1 MKYLLVTHI
10 PFQRD
15 TRGGAVVDALWA
27 RDLIG
32 LRDSVG
38 SIRVVAPQLPAA
50 SALQTWG
57 PTSFTMDETSGIV
70 FRGFPSLARSA
81 SWKTLKMRSVLR
93 DEVQRADVV
102 HTSNL
107 FPPYLSLYYAH
118 RLAHRFHKKSIFVIA
133 EDFHDMLEWEWV
145 RPATGFKRWLR
156 QQQLARLD
164 RLVRQAASKASL
176 TFMHTP
182 ASVDRYRLSAA
193 KSIAIRQPGHEID
206 QVIESDALEERLASM
221 STGRPLELITACR
234 HASLKGLDF
243 LIRAL
248 HLVKRRK
255 ISVRLT
261 LLGQGPETDSL
272 RALARSLGLVNDVIF
287 AGALPPGPELEQALR
302 RADLFLMPHRTTDF
316 GRAFFDAMAAGLPV
330 VAFRTPASVDT
341 VVDSSDG
348 FLVPL
353 DDVQA
358 LAEKLFFLASDVALL
373 KKTSRQARIRAL
385 NNTRSEW
392 FQMRA
397 HWIREIVNSRDE
409 ASVPAPL
416 QGAFDAT

>member
-1 MKYLLVTHI
+1 MHSK
-10 PFQRD
+10 
-15 TRGGAVVDALWA
+15 
-27 RDLIG
+27 
-32 LRDSVG
+32 
-38 SIRVVAPQLPAA
+38 
-50 SALQTWG
+50 SAW
-57 PTSFTMDETSGIV
+57 
-70 FRGFPSLARSA
+70 
-81 SWKTLKMRSVLR
+81 
-93 DEVQRADVV
+93 
-102 HTSNL
+102 
-107 FPPYLSLYYAH
+107 H
-118 RLAHRFHKKSIFVIA
+118 RCH
-133 EDFHDMLEWEWV
+133 
-145 RPATGFKRWLR
+145 
-156 QQQLARLD
+156 
-164 RLVRQAASKASL
+164 
-176 TFMHTP
+176 
-182 ASVDRYRLSAA
+182 
-193 KSIAIRQPGHEID
+193 
-206 QVIESDALEERLASM
+206 
-221 STGRPLELITACR
+221 R

-272 RALARSLGLVNDVIF
+272 RALARRLGLVNDVIF

-353 DDVQA
+353 EDVQA
-358 LAEKLFFLASDVALL
+358 LAEKLASDVALL
-373 KKTSRQARIRAL
+373 KKTSRQARMRAL

-397 HWIREIVNSRDE
+397 QWIREVVNSSDE